1 MKSRR
6 RSLAILSLSLLSTAS
21 GVAYAELPFLLE
33 LRSDPVR
40 VLYTPGSL
48 DRAYRVQQ
56 RFTLLAEDFGKWN
69 GGLVPLSIVLLTR
82 EEWVAAGAESLFGLP
97 AQLPDSQLALS
108 AWGDSGTVG
117 LWRALAGGSLPTL
130 EGVPI
135 RGTPEE
141 ASSLVGCDWLGQVE
155 ASRLLL
161 AAAGYGAAKPWVREV
176 MAHTVALAVLARYES
191 QSLSDVVALY
201 SSFARP
207 DEARFGPGSR
217 EAGSREAAL
226 QSWLRSEARFFEAAR
241 ILVSSRGPRVAKDLL
256 KLARKRKGQL
266 EGDEVLDRFPQL
278 SDWQS
283 SL

>member
-1 MKSRR
+1 
-6 RSLAILSLSLLSTAS
+6 LTVS
-21 GVAYAELPFLLE
+21 GVAVAELPFLLE
-33 LRSDPVR
+33 LRSDPIR

-56 RFTLLAEDFGKWN
+56 RYTLLAEEFGKWN
-69 GGLVPLSIVLLTR
+69 GGVVPLSIVLLSR
-82 EEWVAAGAESLFGLP
+82 EDWSASGADALFGLP

-161 AAAGYGAAKPWVREV
+161 AAAGYRAAEPWVLEV

-191 QSLSDVVALY
+191 PSLSDVVALY
-201 SSFARP
+201 SGFARP
-207 DEARFGPGSR
+207 NGSRFGPGS
-217 EAGSREAAL
+217 SEAAL

-278 SDWQS
+278 SDWQG

>member
-1 MKSRR
+1 MKRRR
-6 RSLAILSLSLLSTAS
+6 RSLALLSLSLLWTVS
-21 GVAYAELPFLLE
+21 GVAVAELPFLLE
-33 LRSDPVR
+33 LPSDPIR

-56 RFTLLAEDFGKWN
+56 RFTLLAEDFAKWN
-69 GGLVPLSIVLLTR
+69 GGVVPLSIVLLSR
-82 EEWVAAGAESLFGLP
+82 EEWLASGADELFGLP

-161 AAAGYGAAKPWVREV
+161 TAAGYRVAEPWILEV
-176 MAHTVALAVLARYES
+176 IAHTVALAVLARYES
-191 QSLSDVVALY
+191 QSLSEVVALY
-201 SSFARP
+201 SGFARP
-207 DEARFGPGSR
+207 NGSRFGPGSP
-217 EAGSREAAL
+217 EAAL
-226 QSWLRSEARFFEAAR
+226 QSRLRSEARFFEAAR
-241 ILVSSRGPRVAKDLL
+241 ILVSSRGPRVAKELL

-278 SDWQS
+278 SDWQA

>member
-1 MKSRR
+1 MKRRR
-6 RSLAILSLSLLSTAS
+6 RSLALLSLSLLSTVS
-21 GVAYAELPFLLE
+21 GVAASELPFLLE

-48 DRAYRVQQ
+48 DRASRVQQ
-56 RFTLLAEDFGKWN
+56 RFTLLVEDFGKWN
-69 GGLVPLSIVLLTR
+69 GGVVPLSIVLLTR
-82 EEWVAAGAESLFGLP
+82 DEWEASGAAVLFGLP

-117 LWRALAGGSLPTL
+117 LWQVLAGGSLPTL

-135 RGTPEE
+135 RGTPQE

-161 AAAGYGAAKPWVREV
+161 AAAGYRAAEPWVLEV

-191 QSLSDVVALY
+191 QRLSEVVALY
-201 SSFARP
+201 SGFARQNGS
-207 DEARFGPGSR
+207 RFGSGSP
-217 EAGSREAAL
+217 EAAL

-241 ILVSSRGPRVAKDLL
+241 ILVSSRGPRAAKDIL
-256 KLARKRKGQL
+256 KLARKRNGRL

-278 SDWQS
+278 SDWQG